1 MVIKSLNFIC
11 NSILNFLRYVKCLL
25 ILVKQAPKGP
35 RKCEVNK
42 FVEICVTCGLHTGWL
57 ARPDLAFAYYFY
69 ML

>member
-11 NSILNFLRYVKCLL
+11 KILNFLRCETCLL

-42 FVEICVTCGLHTGWL
+42 FVEICVTCGLHADWL
-57 ARPDLAFAYYFY
+57 ARPDLAFAFSYFY